1 MFFSTTET
9 YKIEFKGHCYIF
21 NKEEYFSIERLVS
34 CHQNPEGRI
43 FLNECIPP
51 SEYGKNSYNCLI

>member
-1 MFFSTTET
+1 M
-9 YKIEFKGHCYIF
+9 EFKGHGYVF
-21 NKEEYFSIERLVS
+21 NKEEYYSIERLVS

-51 SEYGKNSYNCLI
+51 SEYGKSYYVLLGCAYMRYV